1 MTPMTQISSLQFSQC
16 ADIVDLRHPTM
27 PSSDPA
33 EPQPLR
39 AIRSLLLAVLTIGLI
54 GTAVDLFLLGHYEEV
69 WQAVPLGLIALALA
83 LVAALIVRTSA
94 AAIIALQ
101 IAMTV
106 FIGAGVIGI
115 ALHYSG
121 NQEFQHELDPSL
133 SGWPLFT
140 AVITAKAP
148 PARAPASMVQL
159 GLIGL
164 IFTYRHPAL
173 SQSRD
178 YT

>member
-1 MTPMTQISSLQFSQC
+1 LF
-16 ADIVDLRHPTM
+16 
-27 PSSDPA
+27 
-33 EPQPLR
+33 
-39 AIRSLLLAVLTIGLI
+39 LLAVLTLGLI
-54 GTAVDLFLLGHYEEV
+54 GTTVDLLLLGHYEEF
-69 WQAVPLGLIALALA
+69 WQVVPLGLIAVTLAI
-83 LVAALIVRTSA
+83 VAVLMVRTSA

-101 IAMTV
+101 IALTFCV
-106 FIGAGVIGI
+106 GAGMIGI

-121 NQEFQHELDPSL
+121 NQEFQHELDPGL

-140 AVITAKAP
+140 AVVTAKAP
-148 PARAPASMVQL
+148 PAMAPAAMVQL

-178 YT
+178 HI

>member
-1 MTPMTQISSLQFSQC
+1 MTAS
-16 ADIVDLRHPTM
+16 A
-27 PSSDPA
+27 PA

-39 AIRSLLLAVLTIGLI
+39 TIRSLLLAGLTIGLF

-83 LVAALIVRTSA
+83 IVAVLVVKKTA
-94 AAIIALQ
+94 AAVIALQ
-101 IAMTV
+101 IAMTFFV
-106 FIGAGVIGI
+106 GAGIIGI

-121 NQEFQHELDPSL
+121 NREFQLELDPSL
-133 SGWPLFT
+133 SGWPLVA
-140 AVITAKAP
+140 AVMTAKAP
-148 PARAPASMVQL
+148 PAMAPASMVQL

-178 YT
+178 PL